1 MAMSFVI
8 AAIVVAAAYTE
19 GHKPVQGT
27 ITVTGLGE
35 TEFTSDLIVI
45 QGEIEAENYDAAE
58 AYRTLEQSREK
69 MVAFLTY
76 KGVDHVTIAGLP
88 KDALPKYC
96 EKNGLDIY
104 DIFNDN
110 MLLDVDVSLKN
121 AVTYNDRPHEDII
134 EGVRC
139 YEKSSVGIYP
149 NTFTLKLQD
158 YYLYLINNF
167 LEVSKNYE
175 KRIY

>member
-58 AYRTLEQSREK
+58 AYSLLEKNRK
-69 MVAFLTY
+69 RVVAFLVS
-76 KGVDHVTIAGLP
+76 KGVKEENIS
-88 KDALPKYC
+88 
-96 EKNGLDIY
+96 
-104 DIFNDN
+104 FN
-110 MLLDVDVSLKN
+110 M
-121 AVTYNDRPHEDII
+121 
-134 EGVRC
+134 
-139 YEKSSVGIYP
+139 P
-149 NTFTLKLQD
+149 N
-158 YYLYLINNF
+158 
-167 LEVSKNYE
+167 
-175 KRIY
+175 